1 MKFIQYSEICLA
13 FPDSFGSLNLNE
25 TNKPICLFG
34 LSEKQKI
41 EIKQNTNNYLEN
53 LLETNFNL
61 IARVPFPFNSRII
74 DLFEKEEIPTI
85 NTGFDCYYM
94 TLEELKIFLKYFDY
108 DIMKFGLKKNELD
121 YINSFA

>member
-13 FPDSFGSLNLNE
+13 FPDSLGSLSLNE
-25 TNKPICLFG
+25 INKPICLFG

-53 LLETNFNL
+53 LSEINFNL